1 MNKKISADEF
11 RESLDRYASDL
22 KANLLL
28 AQSIIAS
35 EAEGEGKMKRKWIKS
50 LVLALAMILTL
61 GTVAYGVT
69 SMFRIVNWQ
78 GEVTSTV
85 APEEPQ
91 GVSENEEPLIGS
103 LLRYKDTVPD
113 DEMVR
118 AWFDSEDYPNG
129 ENSTDKQA
137 EKHFRCAE
145 DFLDYM
151 SGVTTLT
158 APARFPEGEYEYFD
172 AVVTLVCKD
181 TGKLEV
187 VASGDAGP
195 IHYIRYRMDEA
206 DALPLQYNVNIGMK
220 DGRNYSIQSL
230 LWYEELPDATGLN
243 EGETVEQ
250 AEARGM
256 DGALLIRNHK
266 NDSDRDVVMGRKLKE
281 PVACKGLISLDP
293 YEEAT
298 MKFYEERIWIWGFG
312 NYDPAELLKM
322 FNGD

>member
-1 MNKKISADEF
+1 
-11 RESLDRYASDL
+11 
-22 KANLLL
+22 
-28 AQSIIAS
+28 
-35 EAEGEGKMKRKWIKS
+35 MKRKWIKS

-85 APEEPQ
+85 MPEEPKDI
-91 GVSENEEPLIGS
+91 SEDENPLIGR
-103 LLRYKDTVPD
+103 LMRYMDTVPD
-113 DEMVR
+113 DEMVK
-118 AWFDSEDYPNG
+118 AWFDSDDENG
-129 ENSTDKQA
+129 MNSADQQA
-137 EKHFRCAE
+137 EKHFNCAE
-145 DFLDYM
+145 DFLEYM

-158 APARFPEGEYEYFD
+158 APAGFPEGEYEYFD
-172 AVVTLVCKD
+172 ATVSLACRD

-187 VASGDAGP
+187 IASGDAGP
-195 IHYIRYRMDEA
+195 IHYIRFRMDEA
-206 DALPLQYNVNIGMK
+206 DAVPIQYYINIRLK
-220 DGRNYSIQSL
+220 DGKNYSIQSL
-230 LWYEELPDATGLN
+230 LWHEELPYATGLN
-243 EGETVEQ
+243 EGENVEQ

-281 PVACKGLISLDP
+281 PVACKWLASLDP

>member
-85 APEEPQ
+85 MPEEPKDI
-91 GVSENEEPLIGS
+91 SEDENPLIGR
-103 LLRYKDTVPD
+103 LMRYMDTVPD
-113 DEMVR
+113 DEMVK
-118 AWFDSEDYPNG
+118 AWFDSDDENG
-129 ENSTDKQA
+129 MNSADQQA
-137 EKHFRCAE
+137 EKHFNCAE
-145 DFLDYM
+145 DFLEYM

-158 APARFPEGEYEYFD
+158 APAGFPEGEYEYFD
-172 AVVTLVCKD
+172 ATVSLACRD

-187 VASGDAGP
+187 IASGDAGP
-195 IHYIRYRMDEA
+195 IHYIRFRMDEA
-206 DALPLQYNVNIGMK
+206 DAVPIQYYINIRLQ
-220 DGRNYSIQSL
+220 DGRNYSIQSM
-230 LWYEELPDATGLN
+230 LWHEELPYATGLN
-243 EGETVEQ
+243 EGENVEQ

-281 PVACKGLISLDP
+281 PVACKWLISLDP

>member
-1 MNKKISADEF
+1 MNKKISAEEF

-85 APEEPQ
+85 MPEEPKDI
-91 GVSENEEPLIGS
+91 SEDENPLIGR
-103 LLRYKDTVPD
+103 LMRYMDTVPD
-113 DEMVR
+113 DEMVK
-118 AWFDSEDYPNG
+118 AWFDSDDENG
-129 ENSTDKQA
+129 MNSADQQA
-137 EKHFRCAE
+137 EKHFNCAE
-145 DFLDYM
+145 DFLEYM

-158 APARFPEGEYEYFD
+158 APAGFPEGEYEYFD
-172 AVVTLVCKD
+172 ATVSLACRD

-187 VASGDAGP
+187 IASGDAGP
-195 IHYIRYRMDEA
+195 IHYIRFRMDEA
-206 DALPLQYNVNIGMK
+206 DAVPIQYYINIRLK
-220 DGRNYSIQSL
+220 DGKNYSIQSL
-230 LWYEELPDATGLN
+230 LWHEELPYATGLN
-243 EGETVEQ
+243 EGENVEQ

-281 PVACKGLISLDP
+281 PVACKWLASLDP

>member
-85 APEEPQ
+85 MPEEPKDI
-91 GVSENEEPLIGS
+91 SEDENPLIGR
-103 LLRYKDTVPD
+103 LMRYMDTVPD
-113 DEMVR
+113 DEMVK
-118 AWFDSEDYPNG
+118 AWFDSDDENG
-129 ENSTDKQA
+129 MNSADQQA
-137 EKHFRCAE
+137 EKHFNCAE
-145 DFLDYM
+145 DFLEYM

-158 APARFPEGEYEYFD
+158 APAGFPEGEYEYFD
-172 AVVTLVCKD
+172 ATVSLACRD

-187 VASGDAGP
+187 IASGDAGP
-195 IHYIRYRMDEA
+195 IHYIRFRMDEA
-206 DALPLQYNVNIGMK
+206 DAVPIQYYINIRLQ
-220 DGRNYSIQSL
+220 DGRNYSIQSM
-230 LWYEELPDATGLN
+230 LWHEELPYATGLN
-243 EGETVEQ
+243 EGENVEQ

-281 PVACKGLISLDP
+281 PVACKWLASLDP

>member
-85 APEEPQ
+85 MPEEPKDI
-91 GVSENEEPLIGS
+91 SEDENPLIGR
-103 LLRYKDTVPD
+103 LMRYMDTVPD
-113 DEMVR
+113 DEMVK
-118 AWFDSEDYPNG
+118 AWFDSDDENG
-129 ENSTDKQA
+129 MNSADQQA
-137 EKHFRCAE
+137 EKHFNCAE
-145 DFLDYM
+145 NFLEYM

-158 APARFPEGEYEYFD
+158 APAGFPEGEYEYFD
-172 AVVTLVCKD
+172 ATVSLACRD

-187 VASGDAGP
+187 IASGDAGP
-195 IHYIRYRMDEA
+195 IHYIRFRMDEA
-206 DALPLQYNVNIGMK
+206 DAVPIQYYINIRLQ
-220 DGRNYSIQSL
+220 DGRNYSIQSM
-230 LWYEELPDATGLN
+230 LWHEELPYATGLN
-243 EGETVEQ
+243 EGENVEQ

-281 PVACKGLISLDP
+281 PVACKWLASLDP